1 MPSTSLVLHVRT
13 RTRQS
18 GTFAIPILLVL
29 ILLMALAQVVLWHT
43 HFIEKMSSENSM
55 MHRELPHV
63 SSLKAHNGT
72 GPPDSAAAVVLPSDD
87 PVIVAAQAVVEAER
101 AKLARCAAARSNLR
115 CATFCVR
122 TLADK
127 VEVETVMCLC

>member
-1 MPSTSLVLHVRT
+1 MPSTSLVLHVHT

-43 HFIEKMSSENSM
+43 HFIEKMSIHPM
-55 MHRELPHV
+55 MRRELPHV
-63 SSLKAHNGT
+63 SSLEAHNGT

-87 PVIVAAQAVVEAER
+87 PVIVAAQAVVEAEK

-122 TLADK
+122 ALAEGLGLK
-127 VEVETVMCLC
+127 L